1 MANNALTNVNNAN
14 IIAYM
19 QFENLVDIF
28 MKSPSNP
35 NFFGNWIYPLI
46 LTGHIS
52 MELLRKIRNL
62 MEDKVLPSFPK
73 NQFLW
78 NDYHSHMSYVYLLKE
93 NYVQAINELDLVQDE
108 NTLQNKILS
117 KRSFKSLIRT
127 TCENY
132 GFIANDAEFELF
144 LQGQLFADVDFIYAL
159 ARLKDVVKFWNT
171 IHLSRVAYDECLNA
185 LVLFQYAVSPKN
197 QKPAFV
203 DRNSFV
209 DAIHDIFMFNQNLG
223 NGKK

>member
-28 MKSPSNP
+28 MKSPLNP

-52 MELLRKIRNL
+52 MELLRNIRNI
-62 MEDKVLPSFPK
+62 MEDKVLPRFPE

-93 NYVQAINELDLVQDE
+93 DYVQAINELYLVRDG

-132 GFIANDAEFELF
+132 NFIANDVEFDLF
-144 LQGQLFADVDFIYAL
+144 LQSDLFGNVDFIYAL
-159 ARLKDVVKFWNT
+159 FRLKDVVKFWNT
-171 IHLSRVAYDECLNA
+171 IHLSRVAYDECFNA
-185 LVLFQYAVSPKN
+185 LAFFQSVLNPQN
-197 QKPAFV
+197 QMPANFM
-203 DRNSFV
+203 DKNSFICAV
-209 DAIHDIFMFNQNLG
+209 HDTFTLNQNYT
-223 NGKK
+223 